1 MKDGDLVRPA
11 GITVLGILMIV
22 AGVVFAG
29 TGFLFAFMGSS
40 TAFHS
45 ASNGGQSA
53 AFSTLGA
60 AAGVIF
66 LLFGGLH
73 VVLALG
79 ILKMRNVARILT
91 IFLFI
96 LSGTGAAM
104 GLIATIPHYT
114 SGALL
119 GNLAIIVADAS
130 ALWYLLRPHI
140 KEAFGA

>member
-1 MKDGDLVRPA
+1 
-11 GITVLGILMIV
+11 MIV
-22 AGVVFAG
+22 AGVVFAV

-40 TAFHS
+40 TAFH
-45 ASNGGQSA
+45 AATNGGQSA
-53 AFSTLGA
+53 ALSTLGA

-96 LSGTGAAM
+96 LSGSGA
-104 GLIATIPHYT
+104 GLGLLATIPHYT
-114 SGALL
+114 SGAVL
-119 GNLAIIVADAS
+119 GNLAIVVADAL

-140 KEAFGA
+140 KNAFGA